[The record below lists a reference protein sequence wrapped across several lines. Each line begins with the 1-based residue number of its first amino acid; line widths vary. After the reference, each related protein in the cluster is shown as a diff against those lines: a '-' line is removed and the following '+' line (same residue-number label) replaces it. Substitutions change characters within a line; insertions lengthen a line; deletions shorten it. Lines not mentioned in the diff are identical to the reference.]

1 MMKVNGDNRD
11 NCKTCDKIICE
22 EESYIK
28 EAKALAEHL
37 GVPLEYGPPGHD
49 RTAENCRTAGH
60 DRSEECGPPGRHRP
74 AESGGAVLR
83 FGRQGLCLE
92 AGGQSLRGD
101 FTKLLPRLRPS
112 ALGRETLVRA
122 ARFRRTGGRSETC
135 SETGDL
141 AASAPGKP
149 AEGDCRRS
157 MFPQLTAVDATAGL
171 GEDSLLLA
179 AAGFHVQLCEY
190 NPVIA
195 ALLRDA
201 LRRAAEIPELEEIT
215 GRMRLTEGDSR
226 VLLRGLEEPPDLVL
240 LDPMFPERR
249 KNALSKKKLQLL
261 QRLEQPCEDESGLLR
276 AALDAGPR
284 KIVIKRPVR
293 GDFLAGR
300 RPGYSIT
307 GKLIR
312 YDCLV
317 LPEHE
322 RMNRGE
328 CNHVEHE

>member
-1 MMKVNGDNRD
+1 MVMMKVNGDNRD
-11 NCKTCDKIICE
+11 NRKTCDKIICE

-37 GVPLEYGPPGHD
+37 GVPLECGPPGHD
-49 RTAENCRTAGH
+49 RTAENCRTAEH

-92 AGGQSLRGD
+92 AGGKSLRGD

-122 ARFRRTGGRSETC
+122 ARFRRTGGR
-135 SETGDL
+135 
-141 AASAPGKP
+141 
-149 AEGDCRRS
+149 
-157 MFPQLTAVDATAGL
+157 LTAVDATAGL

-201 LRRAAEIPELEEIT
+201 LRRAVEIPELEEII

-226 VLLRGLEEPPDLVL
+226 ILLRELAEPPDLIL